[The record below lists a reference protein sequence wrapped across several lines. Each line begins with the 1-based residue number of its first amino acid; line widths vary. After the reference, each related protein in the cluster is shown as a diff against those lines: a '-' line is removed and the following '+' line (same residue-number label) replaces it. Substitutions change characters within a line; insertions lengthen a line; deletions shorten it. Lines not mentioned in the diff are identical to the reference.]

1 MSASA
6 DNSAKNESVARSKV
20 FEWAPS
26 PWQELKRLQ
35 YGADRSLAHVIENE
49 VLTAAPSDFRALE
62 NRLLAVLNDAA
73 ATLAAR
79 DFVCRMLALVGS
91 GSSVPVLTPMLK
103 NAETEHFARLALERI
118 GSSGSTSL

>member
-1 MSASA
+1 MPTRAS
-6 DNSAKNESVARSKV
+6 NSTKPEDLAREKV
-20 FEWAPS
+20 FDWKPS

-49 VLTAAPSDFRALE
+49 VLTAVPADFRALE
-62 NRLLAVLNDAA
+62 KQLLVVLKDPA

-91 GSSVPVLTPMLK
+91 AASVPTLTGMLGNPK
-103 NAETEHFARLALERI
+103 TEHLARLALERI
-118 GSSGSTSL
+118 QPGA